1 MAPYLPNNNFF
12 VSFDENSVFDLYFDQ
27 QDIPDEDTIREYLF
41 IYLYIIFSFLF
52 AIFVCNFFYLI

>member
-12 VSFDENSVFDLYFDQ
+12 ISFDENSIFDLYFDQ
-27 QDIPDEDTIREYLF
+27 QGIPDEDTIREYLF

-52 AIFVCNFFYLI
+52 AICVCNFFI